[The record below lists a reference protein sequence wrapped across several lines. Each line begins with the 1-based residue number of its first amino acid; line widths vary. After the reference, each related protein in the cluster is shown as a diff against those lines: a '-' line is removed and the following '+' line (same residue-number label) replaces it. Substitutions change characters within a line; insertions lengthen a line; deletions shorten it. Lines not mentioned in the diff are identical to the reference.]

1 MSLVDTSYNSSL
13 LDGFPAAP
21 GPAAFHGLVGDI
33 VDRID
38 PHTEADPTV
47 ILIQSLAAYGSAIGR
62 IPFAKVE
69 SSHHHGNLFAVLVG
83 ESSKARKGTSWN
95 HVLTIFE
102 RADETWQKNCVV
114 NGLSSGEGL
123 IWHVRD
129 AIEETKPVREKGKYT
144 GEYEIVI
151 TDQGIA
157 DKRLCVQEGEFANVL
172 KVMAREGNTLSPVIR
187 SAWDSGHL
195 RSLTKNF
202 PGKSTDAHIS
212 IIGHITRPELRRLL
226 TETESANGFANRF
239 LWLAVRRSKCLPEG
253 GNMESENLNDLVMRL
268 FKAIEFARNAKEI
281 KRSTAASKLWAK
293 VYPKL
298 SEGKSGVLGAMTA
311 RAEAQVLRLSIL
323 YALLD
328 CSHTVE
334 PGHLKAALA
343 LWSYCERS
351 AYWIFGTGTGDVN
364 ADKIL
369 ASLRGAGSWGLMR
382 TEISQDVF
390 KNNVSSYVLDGA
402 LDILYHSGA
411 AYFTTEVTATKPR
424 ERWFI
429 HTESYETYEVSPP
442 GSASPEPD
450 HPNNSYNSLVQTS
463 ENEATL
469 PATDERD
476 SIVV

>member
-1 MSLVDTSYNSSL
+1 MSVTDTSYNSPL

-21 GPAAFHGLVGDI
+21 SAVAFHGLAGDI
-33 VDRID
+33 AYRIE
-38 PHTEADPTV
+38 PHTEADPTA
-47 ILIQSLAAYGSAIGR
+47 ILVQALVAYGNSIGR
-62 IPFAKVE
+62 RPFARVE
-69 SSHHHGNLFAVLVG
+69 SSRHYGNLFAVLVG

-102 RADETWQKNCVV
+102 RTDGEWQKDCVV

-129 AIEETKPVREKGKYT
+129 AIEETKLVREKGKYT
-144 GEYEIVI
+144 GEYETVV
-151 TDQGIA
+151 TDQGIT

-172 KVMAREGNTLSPVIR
+172 KVMAREGNTLSPVLR

-202 PGKSTDAHIS
+202 PAKSTDAHIS

-239 LWLAVRRSKCLPEG
+239 LWVAVRRSKCLPEG
-253 GNMESENLNDLVMRL
+253 GNMESQNLNDLVMRL
-268 FKAIEFARNAKEI
+268 HEAIEFARTAEEI
-281 KRSTAASKLWAK
+281 KRSEATRELWAK

-298 SEGKSGVLGAMTA
+298 SGAKPGLLGAMTA

-323 YALLD
+323 YTLLD
-328 CSHTVE
+328 CSHIVE
-334 PGHLKAALA
+334 PEHLKAALA

-364 ADKIL
+364 ADKI
-369 ASLRGAGSWGLMR
+369 AVALRGAGSWGLTR

-390 KNNVSSYVLDGA
+390 KNNVSSYVLDDA
-402 LDILYHSGA
+402 LNILHHSGA
-411 AYFTTEVTATKPR
+411 AYSTTEVTSTKPR

-429 HTESYETYEVSPP
+429 HTETYETYEVSPP
-442 GSASPEPD
+442 GTGSGEPD
-450 HPNNSYNSLVQTS
+450 QSNNSYNSLVQTP
-463 ENEATL
+463 ENKATL
-469 PATDERD
+469 PTSQGGDC
-476 SIVV
+476 VTV